1 MKSELE
7 KTRDV
12 MEEIHGRNTGLR
24 YSSASSRGANDYDWN
39 NRPIFKPARNEAAQ
53 QLIVTP
59 TRMSA
64 REERE
69 LSALIGDG
77 TTPWYADGRFFDR
90 VVIAVLILSALV
102 GAWYGAFR
110 LEATEVSRPLRILVG
125 AVGAPVALAAAGI
138 FVARLAIVLIEKVL
152 PALVGLAVLGGA
164 IWLALRVLT
173 GQM

>member
-24 YSSASSRGANDYDWN
+24 YSPASNRGANDYDRN
-39 NRPIFKPARNEAAQ
+39 SRSSFKPGKTAAPEPV
-53 QLIVTP
+53 VTP
-59 TRMSA
+59 TRMTA

-69 LSALIGDG
+69 VAALIGDG

-90 VVIAVLILSALV
+90 AVVAVLILSALV

-110 LEATEVSRPLRILVG
+110 LEATEVSRPLRIFAG

-138 FVARLAIVLIEKVL
+138 FAARLAIVLIEKVL